1 MKKIS
6 TTLED
11 YQMLPTIEKA
21 TTVAVVNKQQIVI
34 VLKDGDEL
42 VPVRPICDA
51 LGLNFSGQ
59 HQRINRD
66 PILSS
71 TVCTVHTVGGDE
83 KNREMVA
90 IPLKFTFGWLFT
102 IEVNQV
108 KEEAREAVLQYQLEC
123 YDALYDHFISYRDFD
138 RYKNERLLEKLAD
151 YDYERDVFR
160 SCKDRI
166 KNIRDEIDELR
177 QLSYADF
184 LQLKKQLPI
193 EFPE

>member
-1 MKKIS
+1 
-6 TTLED
+6 
-11 YQMLPTIEKA
+11 MLPTIEKA

-42 VPVRPICDA
+42 VPVRPFSDA

-108 KEEAREAVLQYQLEC
+108 KEEARQAVLQYQLEC